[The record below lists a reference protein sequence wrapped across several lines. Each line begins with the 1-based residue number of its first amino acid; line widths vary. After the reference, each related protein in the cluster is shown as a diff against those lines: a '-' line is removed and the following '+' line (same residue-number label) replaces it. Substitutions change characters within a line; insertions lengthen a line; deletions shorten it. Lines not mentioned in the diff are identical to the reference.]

1 MPNPSI
7 DRATYTND
15 SRFEKLREQGIS
27 YETFKNNETYY
38 LQQLSSTS
46 IHDLYNKGKAMYEKY
61 TNLYNQSNNLFIQLL
76 KDVNI
81 PVQAIDWAHPNMRDG
96 NLVKYNELLQN
107 YAKQANGDE
116 SKITSTQKSSA
127 ARESGYTVDL
137 IRSTNN
143 AESMASIYLDGR
155 RNAVSMQRMGLAQS
169 VFEDIT

>member
-1 MPNPSI
+1 MSNPSI
-7 DRATYTND
+7 DKTMYTND

-27 YETFKNNETYY
+27 YETFKNNESYY

-46 IHDLYNKGKAMYEKY
+46 VHDLYNKGKAMYEKY
-61 TNLYNQSNNLFIQLL
+61 TNLYNQSNNLFIQL
-76 KDVNI
+76 KNK
-81 PVQAIDWAHPNMRDG
+81 QQK

-107 YAKQANGDE
+107 YVNQVNGDE